1 MKLEPLPQKKQQ
13 LSKQASKK
21 VQKQQ
26 DDSFSSGYIE
36 GVKSSFETF
45 SHLIHQ
51 YKRYKDDVKLLMEEQ
66 KPLWKSWVS
75 YYEKKKNISQNDYL
89 KQYNTWL
96 FEYIGQENFL
106 WKIRKTFFESL
117 IIIGKKVE

>member
-1 MKLEPLPQKKQQ
+1 MKLEPLPKKKQH
-13 LSKQASKK
+13 LSKQALKK

-36 GVKSSFETF
+36 GVKSSFESF

-75 YYEKKKNISQNDYL
+75 YYEKKKNISQNDYI

-96 FEYIGQENFL
+96 FEYIFQETKEENTL
-106 WKIRKTFFESL
+106 SVL
-117 IIIGKKVE
+117 HL